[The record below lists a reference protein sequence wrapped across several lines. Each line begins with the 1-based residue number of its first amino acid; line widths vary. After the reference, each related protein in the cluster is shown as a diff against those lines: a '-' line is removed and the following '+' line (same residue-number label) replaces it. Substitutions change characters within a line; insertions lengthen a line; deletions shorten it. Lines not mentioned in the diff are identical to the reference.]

1 MGNFEFAYT
10 LVGGNEPPAVEK
22 FPVAAT
28 QTLAIGDL
36 VVLNSGKVTKAG
48 TSLADPLGVM
58 MEASDGA
65 AAGTMVEVAVILP
78 GQVYKATADADATAA
93 VLAGGKYDLN
103 SNQTVDIGDS
113 SNGCVLIHKLG
124 DSTTE
129 VYVSFTECAML
140 AAS

>member
-1 MGNFEFAYT
+1 MGNFDFAYT
-10 LVGGNEPPAVEK
+10 LAGGNEPPAVEK

-28 QTLAIGDL
+28 QTLVVGDL
-36 VVLNSGKVTKAG
+36 VVLSSGQVTKAG
-48 TSLADPLGVM
+48 VDLADPLGVM

-65 AAGTMVEVAVILP
+65 TAGTMVEVAVILP
-78 GQVYKATADADATAA
+78 GQVYRATADADATTH

-103 SNQTVDIGDS
+103 ANQTVDVGDS

-129 VYVSFTECAML
+129 VFVSFTECAML